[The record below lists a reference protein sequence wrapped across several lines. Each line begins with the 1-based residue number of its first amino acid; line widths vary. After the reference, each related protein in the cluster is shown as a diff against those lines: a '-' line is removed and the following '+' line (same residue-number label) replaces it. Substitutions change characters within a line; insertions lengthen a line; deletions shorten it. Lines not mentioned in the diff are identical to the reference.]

1 MPPACASVRSRVEA
15 LVDGDLDARQTAAL
29 RAHIAVCG
37 MCRSHHAEASSLPV
51 RLAAI
56 RTPEPPPGLLEGVLR
71 RVRAE
76 RVEPVRV
83 WLPLAVELTLFVVV
97 LWYVSGLDGLV
108 AFVGRTTSDVEAIL
122 GWGAGVT
129 DLPAAPGGDLFLL
142 LLSALLVVTTLYHL
156 ALLSRQGPR
165 LS

>member
-1 MPPACASVRSRVEA
+1 VPPACASVRRRVEA
-15 LVDGDLDARQTAAL
+15 LVDGEVDARQAADL
-29 RAHIAVCG
+29 RAHIAACG
-37 MCRSHHAEASSLPV
+37 MCRAHHAEASSLPA

-56 RTPEPPPGLLEGVLR
+56 RTPEPPSGLLEGVLR

-76 RVEPVRV
+76 RVEPARV
-83 WLPLAVELTLFVVV
+83 WAPLAVELALFVVV

-108 AFVGRTTSDVEAIL
+108 AFVGRTMNDVEAIV

-129 DLPAAPGGDLFLL
+129 DLPPAPGGDLFLL